1 MRMPRPGKQFYA
13 KIMLFGEY
21 SLLHGSRALT
31 IPFRRHGARL
41 VFPFP
46 GMNDK
51 QQMVA
56 LRSSEQLHA
65 FRDFLKQ
72 DDASPPIYQL
82 MDLDRFEEE
91 LAQGIFLQSNIPS
104 GYGLGSSG
112 ALVAALYDRYAKPR
126 TMPGEWQPPRE
137 LAWLQ
142 ALFSRMESYF
152 HGSSSGIDPLS
163 IYAGQPLLIKGKHD
177 LSRTQLGEGTTS
189 ASGGFFL
196 VNTHIPRKTSDLVAI
211 FRQKLADAGFR
222 RRFMHEYMACNDAC
236 IEAVAN
242 TSHTP
247 EETGLLF
254 GAKMHE
260 LSSLQWVLFREMIPE
275 IFRPMWQEGLS
286 SGDYLMK
293 LCGAGGGGFLLGY
306 AENFQQA
313 SGLWKKH
320 HANVITPDG
329 QTLHRP

>member
-1 MRMPRPGKQFYA
+1 MPRPGKQFYA

-21 SLLHGSRALT
+21 SLLHGSGALT
-31 IPFRRHGARL
+31 MPFRKHWARL
-41 VFPFP
+41 LFPFP
-46 GMNDK
+46 GMSEK
-51 QQMVA
+51 QQRVA
-56 LRSSEQLHA
+56 LRSNDQLHA

-72 DDASPPIYQL
+72 DDACPPISRL
-82 MDLDRFEEE
+82 MDLDRFGEE

-126 TMPGEWQPPRE
+126 SMPGEGQPSRE

-142 ALFSRMESYF
+142 ALFSRMESCF

-163 IYAGQPLLIKGKHD
+163 IYAGQPLLIKGEHD
-177 LSRTQLGEGTTS
+177 LSRTRLGEGATS

-211 FRQKLADAGFR
+211 FREKLADAGFR
-222 RRFMHEYMACNDAC
+222 RRFMEEYIPCNDAC
-236 IEAVAN
+236 IEAVTN

-247 EETGLLF
+247 AETGLF
-254 GAKMHE
+254 FEAKMHA

-293 LCGAGGGGFLLGY
+293 LCGAGGGGFLLGHT
-306 AENFQQA
+306 NDFGRA

>member
-1 MRMPRPGKQFYA
+1 MMPRPGKKFYA

-21 SLLHGSRALT
+21 SLLYGSRALT
-31 IPFRRHGARL
+31 MPFRKHGARL

-46 GMNDK
+46 GMGEK
-51 QQMVA
+51 QQRVA
-56 LRSSEQLHA
+56 LRSNEQLQA
-65 FRDFLKQ
+65 FREFMMQ
-72 DDASPPIYQL
+72 DVASPPVSEL
-82 MDLDRFEEE
+82 LDLDRLGEE
-91 LAQGIFLQSNIPS
+91 LAQGVFLQSNIPS

-112 ALVAALYDRYAKPR
+112 ALVAALFHRYAGPR
-126 TMPGEWQPPRE
+126 TAPGEDLPPRE

-152 HGSSSGIDPLS
+152 HGNSSGIDPLS
-163 IYAGQPLLIKGKHD
+163 IYAGQPLLIKGEHD
-177 LSRTQLGEGTTS
+177 LALTRLDEGAES

-211 FRQKLADAGFR
+211 FREKLADAGFR

-247 EETGLLF
+247 AETSQLLD
-254 GAKMHE
+254 AKMHE
-260 LSSLQWVLFREMIPE
+260 LSSLQLVLFREMIPE

-286 SGDYLMK
+286 SGEAMMK
-293 LCGAGGGGFLLGY
+293 LCGAGGGGFLLGH
-306 AENFQQA
+306 AKDFQQA
-313 SGLWKKH
+313 TGLWQKH
-320 HANVITPDG
+320 HATVITPG
-329 QTLHRP
+329 GRLLHSP